1 MANPLKAYSQDRSM
15 NDLGNVHRL
24 ETTVARSVEP
34 PIGPPRT
41 RRRWR
46 RRLIGLVICLIPV
59 AALGFGASRH
69 YARYQEVMTTAEQKR
84 SAVPQVQVAAVKP
97 SDPFETVTLPATTL
111 AFEAAN
117 IYARASGYIGKRN
130 ADIGD
135 HVKKGELLAE
145 ITAPELEHQIAQ
157 NEATLVQLKAVQQQ
171 AEANLNLAQVTW
183 NRDRPLVNQGWATQQ
198 QGTIDVQTL
207 KAQEAAVAS
216 ARANVDAQQ
225 ALLRVLNQE
234 KDYQSVV
241 APFDGVIT
249 QRNIDVGSLVQ
260 ADASSGT
267 FMFTI
272 MQSDVI
278 RTQVYVPQGE
288 TFGIKPGVDAAV
300 RVPENPD
307 HVFPG
312 KVTRIADALQPGTRT
327 LLTEIDIPNPNG
339 ALQPGTY
346 CEVELHIPHE
356 TPALLVPAEAII
368 FNRNG
373 LQVAVVEDGVAH
385 IRKVSVARDLG
396 TQVEVRDGVKPGDL
410 VVLNPPVELEDGSRV
425 QPQSGAAES
434 AT

>member
-1 MANPLKAYSQDRSM
+1 M

-24 ETTVARSVEP
+24 KTTVARAAEP
-34 PIGPPRT
+34 AIDRPRT

-46 RRLIGLVICLIPV
+46 GRLIGFAICLIPV
-59 AALGFGASRH
+59 AALAFGATRYYAH
-69 YARYQEVMTTAEQKR
+69 YREVMTTAEQKR
-84 SAVPQVQVAAVKP
+84 NAVPAVRVAAVKP
-97 SDPFETVTLPATTL
+97 SDPVETVTLPATTL

-117 IYARASGYIGKRN
+117 VYARASGYIGKRN
-130 ADIGD
+130 VDIGD

-171 AEANLNLAQVTW
+171 AQANLELAQVTW

-207 KAQEAAVAS
+207 KAQQAAVAS
-216 ARANVDAQQ
+216 SQANVAAQEG
-225 ALLRVLNQE
+225 LLKVLYQE

-260 ADASSGT
+260 ADATSGT

-272 MQSDVI
+272 MQSEVI

-288 TFGIKPGVDAAV
+288 TFGLKPGVDAVV

-346 CEVELHIPHE
+346 CEVELHIPRE
-356 TPALLVPAEAII
+356 TPALMVPAEAII

-410 VVLNPPVELEDGSRV
+410 VILNPPVELVDGSRV
-425 QPQSGAAES
+425 QPQSD

>member
-1 MANPLKAYSQDRSM
+1 M
-15 NDLGNVHRL
+15 
-24 ETTVARSVEP
+24 
-34 PIGPPRT
+34 
-41 RRRWR
+41 
-46 RRLIGLVICLIPV
+46 
-59 AALGFGASRH
+59 
-69 YARYQEVMTTAEQKR
+69 
-84 SAVPQVQVAAVKP
+84 
-97 SDPFETVTLPATTL
+97 
-111 AFEAAN
+111 
-117 IYARASGYIGKRN
+117 
-130 ADIGD
+130 
-135 HVKKGELLAE
+135 
-145 ITAPELEHQIAQ
+145 
-157 NEATLVQLKAVQQQ
+157 
-171 AEANLNLAQVTW
+171 TW

-207 KAQEAAVAS
+207 KAQQAAVAS
-216 ARANVDAQQ
+216 SHAPTS
-225 ALLRVLNQE
+225 LLRRRLLKVLYQE

-278 RTQVYVPQGE
+278 RTQVYVPQGQ
-288 TFGIKPGVDAAV
+288 TFGLKPGVDAVV

-307 HVFPG
+307 QVFAG
-312 KVTRIADALQPGTRT
+312 KVTRTADALQPGTRT

-346 CEVELHIPHE
+346 CEVELHIPRE

-396 TQVEVRDGVKPGDL
+396 TQVEVRDGVKLGDL
-410 VVLNPPVELEDGSRV
+410 VILNPPVELVDGSRV
-425 QPQSGAAES
+425 QPHSAVAS